1 MFFLMKA
8 LMLSPSLSPQRGH
21 FSNWNLSPILIVQA
35 DYLFSEIKSR
45 GGEPFALNVQI
56 VLDCIG
62 EMHHFWT
69 FNFKQINPK
78 A

>member
-1 MFFLMKA
+1 MHNGRNT
-8 LMLSPSLSPQRGH
+8 PI
-21 FSNWNLSPILIVQA
+21 SNGKIFDSGSLIVQA